1 MRCRAES
8 IFNSLAS
15 MGAFLRLYGSGP
27 LVNDNRVRLG
37 KRDYR
42 FYRLVLHTVG
52 DSTWRDRTDFIAIRL
67 IRIA

>member
-1 MRCRAES
+1 
-8 IFNSLAS
+8 